1 MIKVILLFLLFL
13 LMIYSFSQFGKSRIV
28 ATFILFCCTIGIVF
42 VIVPTWSTAVANAV
56 GVGRGA
62 DLVIY
67 ILSVVALAAIF
78 NLHLKL
84 RKMSESQTELARKLA
99 ILSAKWPAEIQ
110 DK

>member
-1 MIKVILLFLLFL
+1 MIQPILFILLLL
-13 LMIYSFSQFGKSRIV
+13 LMAYSISQVGRSKLV
-28 ATFILFCCTIGIVF
+28 ASFILFCCIVGMVF
-42 VIVPTWSTAVANAV
+42 VAVPSWSTIVANAV

-67 ILSVVALAAIF
+67 ILSIVALAAIF

-84 RKMSESQTELARKLA
+84 RKVNEVQTELVRKLA
-99 ILSAKWPAEIQ
+99 ILSVIPPDGFQ